1 METTNLIPR
10 PSKINPVT
18 TGIAGAVIGAGITA
32 AAATMLR
39 DKKNRQILK
48 ETLKT
53 AGAKAIKYVDG
64 LKKEAKKGT
73 PKVAEKMEAVKE
85 AMKGAV
91 KKEAIKPL

>member
-10 PSKINPVT
+10 PNKINPVA

-48 ETLKT
+48 DTLKT
-53 AGAKAIKYVDG
+53 AGTKAMKYVDG

-73 PKVAEKMEAVKE
+73 KNGAEKMETVKE
-85 AMKGAV
+85 TV
-91 KKEAIKPL
+91 KKEAKKAL